1 MEPHI
6 TETGEGI
13 KEATLLDAV
22 WPVLFLAISLF
33 FSLRFFGEDSSYGP
47 NQIALLLAACVA
59 LLVGFK
65 NGHKWSALEE
75 GVFHNMS
82 IIFGPSFILLAVG
95 IMIATWIAG
104 GVVPSMIYYGLE
116 LMNPGIF
123 YAATCLICA
132 IVSLSIGSSWTTAAS
147 VGVAMIGTAVGLGLS
162 PAICAGAIISGAYFG
177 DKMSPLSDTTNLA
190 PAVAGVDLFS
200 HIRHMAWTGVPALVL
215 SLVIFSLIGL
225 TVEVQAGGNDLEA
238 TLATLQANYT
248 IGWYLLLP
256 LATLFI
262 LAWKKVPALPAILI
276 AACLGIVCAVLFQE
290 SVTVESGNGSM
301 VAALWQILFAGY
313 TATTGDAILDD
324 LLSGGGAANML
335 NTIWL
340 IMCAVFF
347 GGAMEETGLLTKIL
361 REVMKRAKTSASI
374 ITSTI
379 LTCIGTNII
388 AGDQYIGIVL
398 PGRMYKVA
406 FRHHGLAPVNL
417 SRAIEDS
424 ATVTS
429 ALIPW
434 NTCGAFMAASLG
446 VPTLVY
452 LPFCFFNLSMPVIS
466 IFYGITNFRIVP
478 LDEKIPDNAVAE
490 SVAQR

>member
-1 MEPHI
+1 M
-6 TETGEGI
+6 TETNLSG
-13 KEATLLDAV
+13 KSQQAPSVLDALI
-22 WPVLFLAISLF
+22 PVSFLVILLFISVRL
-33 FSLRFFGEDSSYGP
+33 FGEDSSYGP
-47 NQIALLLAACVA
+47 NQIVLLLAACVA
-59 LLVGFK
+59 MLVGFK
-65 NGHKWSALEE
+65 NGQGWAAMERDIFT
-75 GVFHNMS
+75 GMT

-104 GVVPSMIYYGLE
+104 GVVPAMIYYGLK
-116 LMNPGIF
+116 LMNPSVF
-123 YAATCLICA
+123 YSAVCLTCA

-147 VGVAMIGTAVGLGLS
+147 VGVAMIGTAAGLGLS

-200 HIRHMAWTGVPALVL
+200 HIRHMAWTGVPALL
-215 SLVIFSLIGL
+215 FALTLFTIIGFASEPAADMNNL
-225 TVEVQAGGNDLEA
+225 DS
-238 TLATLQANYT
+238 TLAVLTDHFT
-248 IGWYLLLP
+248 IDWYMLLP
-256 LATLFI
+256 LAALFV
-262 LAWKKVPALPAILI
+262 LAWQKMPALPAILI
-276 AACLGIVCAVLFQE
+276 AAFLGAIYAVVFQDFGRDAE
-290 SVTVESGNGSM
+290 RGQIGAIWS
-301 VAALWQILFAGY
+301 ILFGGYEAG
-313 TATTGDAILDD
+313 TGDVVLDD

-347 GGAMEETGLLTKIL
+347 GGAMEHTGLLVKLLEEI
-361 REVMKRAKTSASI
+361 MQRAKSSAAI

-388 AGDQYIGIVL
+388 AGDQYIAIVL

-406 FRHHGLAPVNL
+406 FRHHKMAPVNL

-434 NTCGAFMAASLG
+434 NTCGAFMAATLG
-446 VPTLVY
+446 VPTFVY
-452 LPFCFFNLSMPVIS
+452 LPFCFFNLAMPVIS
-466 IFYGITNFRIVP
+466 IVYGIINFRILP
-478 LDEKIPDNAVAE
+478 LVE
-490 SVAQR
+490 SEDDTTMMSATT